1 MSQQSTEPDTL
12 AQAGIGQHVTVRA
25 KPVRRPGDVVFSG
38 ASLFSAGLILVI
50 LAGVA
55 VFLVLEALPVA
66 SADPED
72 LTGDGGFFG
81 YVWPLV
87 VGTVVASVIAM
98 VLATPIAVGIALF
111 VSHYA
116 ERRLGTAIGFV
127 IDLLAAVPSVVFGMW
142 GLYVLAGEM
151 APIFTW
157 LESTL
162 GFLPIFADG
171 SVTGRTLL
179 TASVVLAVMILPIIT
194 SVSREVFLQTPRLHE
209 EAALALGATKWEM
222 IRTAV
227 LPFGMPGVI
236 GGTMLGLGRALG
248 ETMAV
253 AIILSTGGFTWN
265 LIGTGNSTIPAEIA
279 LNFPEA
285 AGLRLSELIAA
296 GLVLFV
302 ITLAVNLLARWI
314 VEQRSEFS
322 GAN

>member
-1 MSQQSTEPDTL
+1 MNAKAPATPTRRDRGS
-12 AQAGIGQHVTVRA
+12 ARA
-25 KPVRRPGDVVFSG
+25 VRRPGDLFFSG
-38 ASLFSAGLILVI
+38 ASVGSAVLILLI

-55 VFLVLEALPVA
+55 LFLVVEAIPALTAPTEEISGGRGFWSYVA
-66 SADPED
+66 
-72 LTGDGGFFG
+72 
-81 YVWPLV
+81 PLV
-87 VGTVVASVIAM
+87 FGTVVASLIAM

-116 ERRLGTAIGFV
+116 PRRLGKSIGFV

-142 GLYVLAGEM
+142 GM
-151 APIFTW
+151 AVFAPRLVPLFDW
-157 LESTL
+157 LEKYL
-162 GFLPIFADG
+162 GFVPLFADA
-171 SVTGRTLL
+171 SSTGRTLF
-179 TASVVLAVMILPIIT
+179 TASIVLAVMILPIIT

-209 EAALALGATKWEM
+209 EAALALGATQWEM

-253 AIILSTGGFTWN
+253 AIILAPGVFTWN
-265 LIGTGNSTIPAEIA
+265 LIGNGNSTIPAEIA

-302 ITLAVNLLARWI
+302 ITLGVNLFARWI
-314 VEQRSEFS
+314 VDRRAEFS